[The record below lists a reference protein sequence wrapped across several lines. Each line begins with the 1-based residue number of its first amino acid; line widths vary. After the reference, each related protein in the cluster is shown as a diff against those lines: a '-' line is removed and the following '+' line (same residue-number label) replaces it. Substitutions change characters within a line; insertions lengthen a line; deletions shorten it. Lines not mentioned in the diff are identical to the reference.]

1 MNAATTAV
9 AEIVGG
15 IAPFDALEQEH
26 IDEALAWLAS
36 TDDVFRRVKP
46 ATPPRHLVSYVV
58 LVDPKARAVLL
69 GRHRLAGLWLPTG
82 GHVDPG
88 EHPLETA
95 RREAFEEIGIHADF
109 TITGTTPLFLTITT
123 TNGMDSHD
131 DVSLWY
137 LVRGTRSQRYTLD
150 AREFSAEHWWDIDRF
165 AIPDSDPH
173 FGRFLAKL
181 DCALAEQTHGQP
193 ARPI

>member
-1 MNAATTAV
+1 MDAATAV
-9 AEIVGG
+9 IAEIVAG
-15 IAPFDALEQEH
+15 IEPFDALEQQH
-26 IDEALAWLAS
+26 IDETLAWLAS

-58 LVDPKARAVLL
+58 LVDPAARAVLL

-88 EHPLETA
+88 EHPLEAA
-95 RREAFEEIGIHADF
+95 RREAFEEIGLRADF
-109 TITGTTPLFLTITT
+109 TVVGTDPLLLTLTAT
-123 TNGMDSHD
+123 VGLDSHD

-137 LVRGTRSQRYTLD
+137 LVRGTHSQHYPLD
-150 AREFSAEHWWDIDRF
+150 RREFSTERWWDIDTF
-165 AIPDSDPH
+165 ALPDTDPH

-181 DCALAEQTHGQP
+181 NAALT
-193 ARPI
+193 

>member
-1 MNAATTAV
+1 MNTATAVV
-9 AEIVGG
+9 AEIVSG
-15 IAPFDALEQEH
+15 IEPFDALEQEH
-26 IDEALAWLAS
+26 LDEALAWLAS

-58 LVDPKARAVLL
+58 LVDPDARAVLL

-88 EHPLETA
+88 EHPLEAA
-95 RREAFEEIGIHADF
+95 RREVVEEIGIPADF
-109 TITGTTPLFLTITT
+109 TVTGTDPLFLTITST
-123 TNGMDSHD
+123 VGADSHD

-137 LVRGTRSQRYTLD
+137 LIRGARSQHYRLD
-150 AREFSAEHWWDIDRF
+150 PREFSAEHWWDIDQF
-165 AIPDSDPH
+165 AVLDADPH

-181 DCALAEQTHGQP
+181 EATLSAEV
-193 ARPI
+193 

>member
-1 MNAATTAV
+1 MNPATAVV
-9 AEIVGG
+9 AEIVSG

-26 IDEALAWLAS
+26 IDEALTWLAS
-36 TDDVFRRVKP
+36 TDDVFRRIKP

-58 LVDPKARAVLL
+58 LVDPDARAVLL
-69 GRHRLAGLWLPTG
+69 GRHRLAGLWLPAG

-88 EHPLETA
+88 EHPLTAA
-95 RREAFEEIGIHADF
+95 RREAVEEIGIEADF
-109 TITGTTPLFLTITT
+109 TITGTDPLFLTITT
-123 TNGMDSHD
+123 TLGPDSHD

-137 LVRGTRSQRYTLD
+137 LIRGARSESYPLD
-150 AREFSAEHWWDIDRF
+150 PREFSAEQWWDIDTF

-181 DCALAEQTHGQP
+181 DSMLSTGTRQRG
-193 ARPI
+193 